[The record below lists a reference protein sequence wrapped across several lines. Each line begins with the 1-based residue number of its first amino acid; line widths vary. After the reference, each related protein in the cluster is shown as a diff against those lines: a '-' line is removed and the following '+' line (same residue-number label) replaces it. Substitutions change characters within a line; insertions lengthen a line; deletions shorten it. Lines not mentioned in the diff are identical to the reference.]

1 MYHNVLLY
9 SIRIGTLLW
18 INLEFLTRGWRY
30 AVLSCLGDCFAK
42 HLAAPAKEIQ
52 EVDITIRSLNEG
64 HIQDSNDLIRHA
76 IWYAY
81 RYLWHQEPTF
91 FWVENQKPGFIRN
104 MGKNLFFLKNLVFPK

>member
-1 MYHNVLLY
+1 MFYYILLELAP
-9 SIRIGTLLW
+9 SFW

-52 EVDITIRSLNEG
+52 EVDITIISLNEG

-76 IWYAY
+76 IWYVY
-81 RYLWHQEPTF
+81 IYLFIYVFIYLFMCLFIYILYFTQQFSCNITHPRYGML
-91 FWVENQKPGFIRN
+91 
-104 MGKNLFFLKNLVFPK
+104 